1 MHDFNLENSVEFQKK
16 KEIRKIIS
24 GAAQSMQGGHLSP
37 VQVAASLIIN
47 RPDSEMEIVGDLSPR
62 AVEGT
67 PGGKETI
74 NKELALFNKKKDLL
88 SLLARPELISSAIAD
103 FNSKLSKNIYSI
115 FTASNYAFADHVFRY
130 ECETEDLKKLRT
142 GANEDPQ
149 AIPIRNLR
157 RKAEESYKNGKFDEA
172 IKFFGDAV
180 AKYQGDFTI
189 YYQLGLIYFFEK
201 ADFKNS
207 MENFRLASKYAC
219 NKYNPVF
226 IHGMVFTGLLLKLF
240 AIHTKNA
247 DMLSEAY
254 QAIYQA
260 YASDTG
266 YNFSKYALAQCSA
279 VMAFRSDLVVQANSL
294 LKNLIMSDKL
304 FAIQVI
310 RDIAFNSYI
319 DELEKLIK
327 SIYDEILNNITR
339 LFEKIDLAF
348 DMVSNNMQYI
358 AIPARVASIKIE
370 YKKLVEHISV
380 KRTFFDADSVY
391 AQSIRISGELEE
403 LVKEIER
410 NKKYAETRSLVE
422 SAVKNYREDFIE
434 LTGHYAQ
441 VEKKFTEIKEQYIK
455 LDSYYPNPEF
465 FDTVSGLIY
474 PDILYNDP
482 DKKLWHESGL
492 FVLIKVIAGG
502 STFLLLF
509 ITIVILSALFS
520 TGIGSFF
527 SIVGILISLVFMP
540 LFATV
545 IAEIFY
551 NMIEIKRRGLLAD
564 LRKFKTEIDANKSK
578 ITEIDKKLSAKYIAY
593 ISEQGHLTPFTS
605 EKMFEASLDG
615 NFEQIKAM
623 LPNS

>member
-1 MHDFNLENSVEFQKK
+1 MHDFNLESSVEFQKI
-16 KEIRKIIS
+16 KEIRKIIG
-24 GAAQSMQGGHLSP
+24 GAAQGMQGGQLSP
-37 VQVAASLIIN
+37 VHAAASLIVN
-47 RPDSEMEIVGDLSPR
+47 RPDNEMEIVGDLSPR

-67 PGGKETI
+67 PGGKESL
-74 NKELALFNKKKDLL
+74 NKELALFGKKKDLL
-88 SLLARPELISSAIAD
+88 ALMARPELVSSAVVD
-103 FNSKLSKNIYSI
+103 FNSRLSKNIYSI
-115 FTASNYAFADHVFRY
+115 FAVSNYAFADHIFRY

-172 IKFFGDAV
+172 IKFFGEAV

-207 MENFRLASKYAC
+207 MENFRLASKYAY
-219 NKYNPVF
+219 NKYNPIF
-226 IHGMVFTGLLLKLF
+226 IHGMVFTGVLLKLF
-240 AIHTKNA
+240 ALHTKNA

-260 YASDTG
+260 YAADTG

-279 VMAFRSDLVVQANSL
+279 AMTFRSDLVVQANSL
-294 LKNLIMSDKL
+294 IKNLIMSDKL
-304 FAIQVI
+304 FALQII
-310 RDIAFNSYI
+310 HDIAFNTYI

-327 SIYDEILNNITR
+327 SMYEELLNNITR
-339 LFEKIDLAF
+339 LFEKIDLSF
-348 DMVSNNMQYI
+348 DMISQNMQYI
-358 AIPARVASIKIE
+358 AIPARIASVKSE
-370 YKKLVEHISV
+370 YKKSVEHISV
-380 KRTFFDADSVY
+380 KRTFFDADAVY
-391 AQSIRISGELEE
+391 AQSSRISGELEE

-410 NKKYAETRSLVE
+410 NRKYAETRALIE
-422 SAVKNYREDFIE
+422 SAIKSYREDFVE

-441 VEKKFTEIKEQYIK
+441 VEKRFIELKEQYIK

-465 FDTVSGLIY
+465 FDIVSGLIY
-474 PDILYNDP
+474 PDVLYNDP
-482 DKKLWHESGL
+482 DKKLWRESGL
-492 FVLIKVIAGG
+492 FILIKVIAGG
-502 STFLLLF
+502 STFLFLF
-509 ITIVILSALFS
+509 ITIVILATLFS

-527 SIVGILISLVFMP
+527 SIVSMLIALVFMP
-540 LFATV
+540 LYATV
-545 IAEIFY
+545 FAEIFY

-564 LRKFKTEIDANKSK
+564 LRKFKADIDANKSK

-605 EKMFEASLDG
+605 EKMFEACLDG

-623 LPNS
+623 MPVS

>member
-1 MHDFNLENSVEFQKK
+1 MHDFNLENSVEFQKI

-24 GAAQSMQGGHLSP
+24 GAAQGMQGGQLSP
-37 VQVAASLIIN
+37 VHAAASLIVN
-47 RPDSEMEIVGDLSPR
+47 RPDNETEIVGDLSPR

-67 PGGKETI
+67 SGGKETL
-74 NKELALFNKKKDLL
+74 NKELALFGKKKDLL
-88 SLLARPELISSAIAD
+88 SLLARPELVGAALAD
-103 FNSKLSKNIYSI
+103 FNSRLSKNIYSI
-115 FTASNYAFADHVFRY
+115 FAVSNYAFADHIFRY
-130 ECETEDLKKLRT
+130 ECETDDLKKLRT

-157 RKAEESYKNGKFDEA
+157 RKAEESYKNCKFDEA
-172 IKFFGDAV
+172 VKFFGDAV

-207 MENFRLASKYAC
+207 MENFRLASKYAY
-219 NKYNPVF
+219 NKYNPIF

-240 AIHTKNA
+240 ALHTKNA

-260 YASDTG
+260 YSADTG

-279 VMAFRSDLVVQANSL
+279 AMAFRSDLITQANSL
-294 LKNLIMSDKL
+294 IKNLIMSDKL
-304 FAIQVI
+304 FAIQII
-310 RDIAFNSYI
+310 RDIAFNTYI

-327 SIYDEILNNITR
+327 NMYDELLNNITR
-339 LFEKIDLAF
+339 LFEKIDLAL
-348 DMVSNNMQYI
+348 DMISNNMQHLT
-358 AIPARVASIKIE
+358 IPAKVASIKIE

-391 AQSIRISGELEE
+391 AQSGRISGELEE

-410 NKKYAETRSLVE
+410 NRKYSETRALVE

-441 VEKKFTEIKEQYIK
+441 IEKRFIEVKEQYIK

-465 FDTVSGLIY
+465 FDLVSGLIY
-474 PDILYNDP
+474 PDVLYNDP

-502 STFLLLF
+502 STFMFLF
-509 ITIVILSALFS
+509 ITIVILSTLFS

-527 SIVGILISLVFMP
+527 SIVGMLISLVFMP
-540 LFATV
+540 LYATV
-545 IAEIFY
+545 FAEIFY

-564 LRKFKTEIDANKSK
+564 LRKFKAEIDANKSK
-578 ITEIDKKLSAKYIAY
+578 ITEIDKKLSAKYIAH

-605 EKMFEASLDG
+605 EKMFEACLDG

-623 LPNS
+623 MPVS